1 MTFLKLF
8 LLYSKNQIAFTTL
21 AVWLSR
27 AALTYWLSTLSTEFA
42 SKTIFSK
49 LYDSNC
55 FYPMIGIHHPSLH
68 LLYYTVLVHVWCD
81 TAAHKLCQTFQ
92 FDSRWQHTNH
102 SSFIMPLWRGMGVVC
117 RDNPWPHNIIY
128 LRAYIVCCL
137 SCFQAQQFS
146 NSTASINMSHSV
158 SLIYYKLYISLI

>member
-68 LLYYTVLVHVWCD
+68 LLYYTVPVHVWCY

-128 LRAYIVCCL
+128 LHCML
-137 SCFQAQQFS
+137 SLLFS
-146 NSTASINMSHSV
+146 SSI
-158 SLIYYKLYISLI
+158 IFKLDSFYQYEP